1 MRVRL
6 VDGATH
12 AFDGPEYGKYFDPLA
27 RDATGNTITV
37 KSDPEAAKIVR
48 QEVAAFFQ
56 SVIGK

>member
-6 VDGATH
+6 VDGTTH
-12 AFDGPEYGKYFDPLA
+12 AFDGPECSKHFDPLA
-27 RDATGNTITV
+27 CDAIGNTITV

>member
-12 AFDGPEYGKYFDPLA
+12 VFDGPEYGKYFDPLA
-27 RDATGNTITV
+27 HDATGNNISV